1 MKKGFQLSLN
11 VIVVAILALIV
22 LVSSTIFFADKF
34 GFTTGE
40 LSKCASMNGQCVD
53 EDECEGRVVDATCP
67 DSESEE
73 CCVDETTMV
82 GGNINGDESE

>member
-53 EDECEGRVVDATCP
+53 EGNCEGRVVDATCP
-67 DSESEE
+67 DSEPE
-73 CCVDETTMV
+73 CCVDETTLA